1 MTGPD
6 RSPLRLVLASGN
18 PGKIQELRAALE
30 DRPFEVVGAAEA
42 GVSTFPPEDGADYET
57 NALIKAG
64 HVAATTGLPAL
75 ADDSGLE
82 VDALD
87 GRPGVRSARFG
98 GAGLSDGERIA
109 HLLSKMRNVPEA
121 ERTARFVSVLALAA
135 PNGEIRTF
143 EGRCEGTIAAG
154 PHGVGGFGYD
164 PVFLSRDLGTTF
176 GQATP
181 ERKARVSHRARA
193 LAAFV
198 DWLDGPEADAV
209 LHRTDPFRRTGPT
222 GP

>member
-1 MTGPD
+1 MSEPERATV
-6 RSPLRLVLASGN
+6 RLVLASGN

-30 DRPFEVVGAAEA
+30 GRPIEVIGAAEA
-42 GVSTFPPEDGADYET
+42 DVHDFPPEDGADYET

-64 HVAATTGLPAL
+64 HVAVRTGLPAL

-98 GAGLSDGERIA
+98 GPGLGDGERVA
-109 HLLSKMRNVPEA
+109 HLLSKLRRVPEA

-135 PNGEIRTF
+135 PNGEVRTF
-143 EGRCEGTIAAG
+143 EGRCEGTITAG

-164 PVFLSRDLGTTF
+164 PVFLSRELGVTF
-176 GQATP
+176 GQCTP
-181 ERKARVSHRARA
+181 EQKARVSHRARA

-198 DWLDGPEADAV
+198 AWLDGSEANAV
-209 LHRTDPFRRTGPT
+209 LHGTDPFRRTGPT
-222 GP
+222 GS